1 MRDQTRC
8 RKGHSD
14 TFHILKRK
22 ARCHLHVDREDRE
35 TRCYWQGM
43 RGV

>member
-1 MRDQTRC
+1 MRDQTRSWE
-8 RKGHSD
+8 GHSD

-22 ARCHLHVDREDRE
+22 ARCHLHVDRE